1 MDCDWKW
8 NMQTRLGSDGS
19 DSDEEVVFTK
29 RKKGKAPKEKEPVK
43 KKYVSMLGESDDA
56 KRVSCIGNHIYFRA
70 GVSKDSV
77 GALNQYIVKLNSDFK
92 ELQDSNPG
100 VDMTPKPI
108 MLHINSYGGSVFAGF
123 WAVDIIKQSK
133 IPIDTIVEGASAS
146 CGTIMSVV
154 GRKRYIRPTASMLIH
169 QLSSWFGGKMTE
181 IDDDYQNLEQMMST
195 IKKIYREHTKMSDDQ
210 LDEFLKHDVWWMSEK
225 CLSTGLVDE
234 IWKGD

>member
-1 MDCDWKW
+1 MKDIIWA
-8 NMQTRLGSDGS
+8 MQTQNTTENEDNSDK
-19 DSDEEVVFTK
+19 DIKPEIKKQK
-29 RKKGKAPKEKEPVK
+29 RKYE
-43 KKYVSMLGESDDA
+43 SMLGDSDNE
-56 KRVSCIGNHIYFRA
+56 KRVTRIGNHIYFRA
-70 GVSKDSV
+70 GVSKDSIGV
-77 GALNQYIVKLNSDFK
+77 LNEHIVKLNQEFIDLK
-92 ELQDSNPG
+92 NENPG
-100 VDMTPKPI
+100 VEMIPKPI

-181 IDDDYQNLEQMMST
+181 IDDDYQNLEQMMKT
-195 IKKIYREHTKMSDDQ
+195 IKKIYRDHTKMSDAQ

-225 CLSTGLVDE
+225 CINVGLVDE
-234 IWKGD
+234 IYHDN

>member
-1 MDCDWKW
+1 MNLDWKYI
-8 NMQTRLGSDGS
+8 NRMSS
-19 DSDEEVVFTK
+19 DSESEDEK
-29 RKKGKAPKEKEPVK
+29 PRKKVKKEKKDKDEK
-43 KKYVSMLGESDDA
+43 KKFMAMLGDSDDS
-56 KRVSCIGNHIYFRA
+56 KRVTRTNNHIYFRA

-77 GALNQYIVKLNSDFK
+77 AALNDHIVRLNNDFK

-100 VDMTPKPI
+100 VEMTPKPI

-123 WAVDIIKQSK
+123 WAVDIIRQSK

-181 IDDDYQNLEQMMST
+181 IDDDYQNLEQMMKT
-195 IKKIYREHTKMSDDQ
+195 IKKIYQDHTKMTEDQ
-210 LDEFLKHDVWWMSEK
+210 LNEFLKHDVWWMSEK
-225 CLSTGLVDE
+225 CLKHGLVDE
-234 IWKGD
+234 IWQGD